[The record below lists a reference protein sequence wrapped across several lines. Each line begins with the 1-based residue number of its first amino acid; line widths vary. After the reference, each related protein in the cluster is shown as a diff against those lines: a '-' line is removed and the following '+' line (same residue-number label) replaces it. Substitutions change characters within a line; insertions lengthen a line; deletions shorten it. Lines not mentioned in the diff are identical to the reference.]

1 MPRSIPSLAELLFPR
16 TLCRSWWCTMLSLLP
31 SPASLLFVAF
41 SALFFATTSLSDPR
55 ANQAALICTNRT
67 APLPDRRAF
76 VANFVAAMDA
86 VTPQINAQRFASILG
101 GTDNNSVYAFAECMK
116 DLDQTD
122 CNLCVAQAKTQILRC
137 FPFQLGTR
145 GGRLF
150 DDGCYLRYDDYNFS
164 NESLSH
170 QDTTACGKEDF
181 GGNETM
187 FRSNV
192 VELGR
197 NLSLQ
202 APSSGGFSVGSVIRG
217 NVSVYGLAQCW
228 QFVNRSEC
236 QNCLNDTAVRIGSCP
251 PKDEGR
257 GLNAGCFFMYSTER
271 FFYNRTEP
279 FRRHEGQQRLIILA
293 TASSALALL
302 LIVAVAAF
310 LIRMKLVRKTREK
323 RQLGLLVD
331 VVNKSRLNFSY
342 ELLEKAT
349 NYFHQ
354 SSKLGQGGSGS
365 VYKGILPDG
374 KPVAIK
380 RLVFNTTQW
389 VEHFFNEVNLIS
401 DIEHKNLVKLLGCS
415 ITGPESL
422 LVYEYVP
429 NLSLHDHLFAKK
441 NVSPLS
447 WKMRCKIILGTAEGL
462 AYLHEES
469 SLRIIHRDIKLTN
482 VLLDEDFM
490 PKIADFGLAR
500 LIPED
505 ATHIST
511 AVAGTLGYMA
521 PEYVV
526 RGKLTEKADVYSYGV
541 LMMEVL
547 CGKKNYTFSRSSF
560 SMLQMVWNLYGSDRL
575 WEAIDPILEG
585 QFQEQ
590 EASRLL
596 QIGLLCVQASAEL
609 RPSMSV
615 VVKMLNKTSEIAMPT
630 QPPFLNSSQSTECSG
645 CVSSGPYS
653 SPHGSDAQSTG
664 NATMTESWVEP
675 R

>member
-1 MPRSIPSLAELLFPR
+1 
-16 TLCRSWWCTMLSLLP
+16 MLSLP
-31 SPASLLFVAF
+31 SPASVLSVAF
-41 SALFFATTSLSDPR
+41 SVFFLAALCLCDPR
-55 ANQAALICTNRT
+55 AHQAALICTNRT
-67 APLPDRRAF
+67 ASLPDRPAF
-76 VANFVAAMDA
+76 VANFVAAMHA
-86 VTPQINAQRFASILG
+86 VTPQINARRFASAVVG
-101 GTDNNSVYAFAECMK
+101 GANDNATVYAFAECMK
-116 DLDQTD
+116 DLDRID

-137 FPFQLGTR
+137 SPFQGTR

-150 DDGCYLRYDDYNFS
+150 YDGCYLRYDDYNFF
-164 NESLSH
+164 NESLSLY
-170 QDTTACGKEDF
+170 DKAVCGKEDF
-181 GGNETM
+181 RGNETM
-187 FRSNV
+187 FRNNV

-202 APSSGGFSVGSVIRG
+202 APSNNGFSVGSVIRG

-228 QFVNRSEC
+228 KFVNGSEC

-251 PKDEGR
+251 PKEEGR
-257 GLNAGCFFMYSTER
+257 GLNAGCYFMYSTEK
-271 FFYNRTEP
+271 FFYNTTEP
-279 FRRHEGQQRLIILA
+279 FPRNEGQQRLIVLA
-293 TASSALALL
+293 VASSTLALL
-302 LIVAVAAF
+302 LIVALAAF

-323 RQLGLLVD
+323 RQLGLLAD
-331 VVNKSRLNFSY
+331 VVNKSKLNFSY

-349 NYFHQ
+349 GYFHQ

-380 RLVFNTTQW
+380 RLVFNTGQW

-401 DIEHKNLVKLLGCS
+401 DIDHKNLVKLLGCS

-422 LVYEYVP
+422 LVYEYIP

-441 NVSPLS
+441 NVPPLS
-447 WKMRCKIILGTAEGL
+447 WEMRCKIILGTAEGL

-500 LIPED
+500 LFPED

-541 LMMEVL
+541 LMMELL
-547 CGKKNYTFSRSSF
+547 CGKKNYNFSESSF
-560 SMLQMVWNLYGSDRL
+560 SILQMVWNLYGSGQL
-575 WEAIDPILEG
+575 CEAIDPILEG
-585 QFQEQ
+585 QFQEE

-615 VVKMLNKTSEIAMPT
+615 VVKMLNKSSDIPAPT
-630 QPPFLNSSQSTECSG
+630 QPPFLNSSRSTECS
-645 CVSSGPYS
+645 VHVFSGPYS
-653 SPHGSDAQSTG
+653 SRHESDTQSTG

>member
-1 MPRSIPSLAELLFPR
+1 M
-16 TLCRSWWCTMLSLLP
+16 
-31 SPASLLFVAF
+31 
-41 SALFFATTSLSDPR
+41 D
-55 ANQAALICTNRT
+55 LICSNRT
-67 APLPDRRAF
+67 TPLPDRRAF
-76 VANFVAAMDA
+76 ATSFAEAMDA
-86 VTPQINAQRFASILG
+86 VSPQINAQQYASAVG
-101 GTDNNSVYAFAECMK
+101 RAGNNTVYAFAECME
-116 DLDQTD
+116 DLDRID
-122 CNLCVAQAKTQILRC
+122 CDLCIARAKVQILRC
-137 FPFQLGTR
+137 SALQQGTR

-150 DDGCYLRYDDYNFS
+150 YDGCYLRYDDYYFF
-164 NESLSH
+164 NESLSP
-170 QDTTACGKEDF
+170 QDTTVCGTEDF
-181 GGNETM
+181 GGNQTM
-187 FRSNV
+187 FMNNV

-202 APSSGGFSVGSVIRG
+202 APINGGFSVGSVIRG

-228 QFVNRSEC
+228 KSVNGSEC
-236 QNCLNDTAVRIGSCP
+236 QNCLNNTAVRIDSCP
-251 PKDEGR
+251 PKKEGR
-257 GLNAGCFFMYSTER
+257 GLNAGCYFMYSTEK
-271 FFYNRTEP
+271 FYYNNTKP
-279 FRRHEGQQRLIILA
+279 FQINEGERRLIILA
-293 TASSALALL
+293 AVSSTLALL
-302 LIVAVAAF
+302 LIIALAAF

-323 RQLGLLVD
+323 KQLGLLVD
-331 VVNKSRLNFSY
+331 VVNNSKRNFSY

-349 NYFHQ
+349 SYFHQ

-389 VEHFFNEVNLIS
+389 VDHFFNEVNLIS
-401 DIEHKNLVKLLGCS
+401 DIDHKNLVKLLGCS

-422 LVYEYVP
+422 LVYEYIP

-441 NVSPLS
+441 NIPPLS
-447 WKMRCKIILGTAEGL
+447 WETRCKIILGTAEGL

-469 SLRIIHRDIKLTN
+469 NLRIIHRDIKLTN
-482 VLLDEDFM
+482 VLLDKDFT

-500 LIPED
+500 LFPED

-511 AVAGTLGYMA
+511 GVAGTLGYMA

-526 RGKLTEKADVYSYGV
+526 RGKLTEKVDVYSYGV

-547 CGKKNYTFSRSSF
+547 SGKKNYSF
-560 SMLQMVWNLYGSDRL
+560 SESSCSILQTVWNLFGSGRL
-575 WEAIDPILEG
+575 CEAIDPILEG

-590 EASRLL
+590 EVSRLL

-615 VVKMLNKTSEIAMPT
+615 VVKMLKESSELPTPT
-630 QPPFLNSSQSTECSG
+630 QPPFLNSSRSTECSRHMFSEPN
-645 CVSSGPYS
+645 SSRQES
-653 SPHGSDAQSTG
+653 DTQSPG
-664 NATMTESWVEP
+664 NAATTESWVKP